1 MIVWA
6 GSGTLVAWWIEKINR
21 FGQGLCFRANQ
32 TGVGWGGRLPLSDEK
47 WFKWFFSPCTLSEYV
62 AKVKPKVLFS
72 Q

>member
-32 TGVGWGGRLPLSDEK
+32 TGVGWGGRLPLSDEE
-47 WFKWFFSPCTLSEYV
+47 WFKRDDSFHHVHYQSMW
-62 AKVKPKVLFS
+62 
-72 Q
+72 QR